1 MNYEEGETPKR
12 MDALMTETAQ
22 KVLEISVKYLGPAA
36 EKFLDRQTKGHM
48 DDLAFELIEPFH
60 LEKLSFWIG
69 VSAKLMLDKDKASEF
84 AKKVAQVK

>member
-1 MNYEEGETPKR
+1 MNDAEMKANKR
-12 MDALMTETAQ
+12 MVALMTETAQ
-22 KVLEISVKYLGPAA
+22 RVLEIAIKYLGPGA

-69 VSAKLMLDKDKASEF
+69 VSAKLMLDKNKASEF